1 MVSDKQPKTLFP
13 ISAKTVERIIQGYS
27 KQALGFTI
35 SWHSLRTTYVFRSV
49 ELEQSPSVV
58 IPQGDRFAVANT
70 GDSPATIL
78 KHYAK
83 LPEGAMRRFVENKPV
98 IPSERV

>member
-1 MVSDKQPKTLFP
+1 
-13 ISAKTVERIIQGYS
+13 
-27 KQALGFTI
+27 
-35 SWHSLRTTYVFRSV
+35 
-49 ELEQSPSVV
+49 VV

-78 KHYAK
+78 KDYAK
-83 LPEGAMRRFVENKPV
+83 LPEVVMRRLVENKPV